1 MMHMAK
7 AVATQVA
14 RKTVATTSTIGGRA
28 APACQAASGLRRAD
42 MAHKGSRWL
51 STSGATAG
59 SPAGGEER
67 LSGSGGEDL
76 LRGLSE
82 EEVLRVG
89 TRTQEMWKDHVALT
103 TSFPEASLPPG
114 AGGQAAVSPDAVR
127 RKRLVYRSKQRGWL
141 EVDLLMGTWAEKN
154 VPHLTIEEMDSYEDI
169 LNLETVDIFSFI
181 AGNAEPPAFVDTP
194 MMKRLQA
201 YVKSNP
207 LGQSPVS
214 YASAKR
220 ENNLT

>member
-14 RKTVATTSTIGGRA
+14 KKTVATTSTIGGRA
-28 APACQAASGLRRAD
+28 APACQVASALRGAL
-42 MAHKGSRWL
+42 AHGGSRWL
-51 STSGATAG
+51 STSDGTAAGA
-59 SPAGGEER
+59 EER
-67 LSGSGGEDL
+67 PSGSGGEEL
-76 LRGLSE
+76 LRGLSA

-89 TRTQEMWKDHVALT
+89 ARTQEMWKDHVALT

-154 VPHLTIEEMDSYEDI
+154 VPHLSVEEMDSYEDI
-169 LNLETVDIFSFI
+169 LNLETVDIFNFI
-181 AGNAEPPAFVDTP
+181 AGNADPPAFVDTP

-207 LGQSPVS
+207 LGQSPAS

-220 ENNLT
+220 ESNLT

>member
-51 STSGATAG
+51 STSGTTAG

-82 EEVLRVG
+82 EEVKHARTAMFVFVFFCCCFDYCCNVLLVLPLIYDTKASRSHDLPSRRKSWHNQQQQCVN
-89 TRTQEMWKDHVALT
+89 TRTWYVAVPNNTEQQLNR
-103 TSFPEASLPPG
+103 PLLLCALCPPHSL
-114 AGGQAAVSPDAVR
+114 
-127 RKRLVYRSKQRGWL
+127 
-141 EVDLLMGTWAEKN
+141 
-154 VPHLTIEEMDSYEDI
+154 
-169 LNLETVDIFSFI
+169 
-181 AGNAEPPAFVDTP
+181 
-194 MMKRLQA
+194 
-201 YVKSNP
+201 
-207 LGQSPVS
+207 
-214 YASAKR
+214 
-220 ENNLT
+220 